1 MRIPS
6 EDAEEFEARRT
17 LMSRARQGD
26 DNAKALLLA
35 RYKVTI
41 YSEAE
46 LRSIGAPAFGKSAR
60 GSGRGAV

>member
-1 MRIPS
+1 MRIPF

-26 DNAKALLLA
+26 DHAKAILLA

-46 LRSIGAPAFGKSAR
+46 RRSIGPTVSKKASR
-60 GSGRGAV
+60 RSSGAAV